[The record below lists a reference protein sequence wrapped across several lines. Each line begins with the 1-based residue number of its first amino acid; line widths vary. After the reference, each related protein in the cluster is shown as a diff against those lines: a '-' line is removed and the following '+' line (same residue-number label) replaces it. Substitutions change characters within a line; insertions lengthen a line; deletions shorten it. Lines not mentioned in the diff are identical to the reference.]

1 MKNVLNSI
9 LFVKLSSVGLLFV
22 GLILVGTATQA
33 SLVLNNNKAKP
44 YSRWKE
50 EQIISAQNKVVR
62 LSNLLLLL
70 KSEKFD
76 ISQTIPEVAQ
86 ESKQEIQIPES
97 QQLELIAQA
106 ESDLSEAVAALEVV
120 RDLTMKDYFTVY
132 LQQFKNDP
140 SAIQQL
146 ATEMDKTEIAEIL
159 MSLVRMQLQLGSN
172 EEFASS
178 PGVGS
183 GVVKVDLKSEAHQR
197 APSKL

>member
-1 MKNVLNSI
+1 MKNVFVIAII
-9 LFVKLSSVGLLFV
+9 LIFTQMS
-22 GLILVGTATQA
+22 AQA
-33 SLVLNNNKAKP
+33 SLVLMSNKAKP

-50 EQIISAQNKVVR
+50 EQIVSSQNKVVR

-86 ESKQEIQIPES
+86 ESKQDIQIPES

-106 ESDLSEAVAALEVV
+106 EADLSEAVAALEVV
-120 RDLTMKDYFTVY
+120 KELTMKDYFTVY

-140 SAIQQL
+140 TAIQQL

-159 MSLVRMQLQLGSN
+159 MSLVKMQLQLGTT
-172 EEFASS
+172 EEFVRN
-178 PGVGS
+178 PGIGS
-183 GVVKVDLKSEAHQR
+183 GVVKVDLKNSEVQR
-197 APSKL
+197 VPSKL